1 MEHLFLPLKS
11 VKSSEYDP
19 LDRLNNLCEK
29 TYKNGHAS
37 QYSLN
42 IYNQYFE
49 SLGQNFHVSKVCFIN
64 YFLHV

>member
-19 LDRLNNLCEK
+19 LDRLSNLCEK
-29 TYKNGHAS
+29 TYENGHAS
-37 QYSLN
+37 RCSVN

-49 SLGQNFHVSKVCFIN
+49 SLGQYVHVSKVCFIN